1 VQHTQTHTHTCAAQV
16 EKKTF
21 AEEVNA
27 AFREYAAG
35 PMKGVLA
42 VNDEPLVSADFKGM
56 DASTSIDSSL
66 TMVMGDDMVKVVAWV
81 SAAPAS
87 RPPCSCAVAAAA
99 AVAAATPPDCTFAC
113 SMQPCLCAS
122 LHLCPPHTQHIY

>member
-1 VQHTQTHTHTCAAQV
+1 MPAQV

-81 SAAPAS
+81 SAAPSS
-87 RPPCSCAVAAAA
+87 RTPCPCAVVAAVHVPAAAEQWRSTVRPHHA
-99 AVAAATPPDCTFAC
+99 PV
-113 SMQPCLCAS
+113 QPCLCAS
-122 LHLCPPHTQHIY
+122 LHLCPPHPQFVH